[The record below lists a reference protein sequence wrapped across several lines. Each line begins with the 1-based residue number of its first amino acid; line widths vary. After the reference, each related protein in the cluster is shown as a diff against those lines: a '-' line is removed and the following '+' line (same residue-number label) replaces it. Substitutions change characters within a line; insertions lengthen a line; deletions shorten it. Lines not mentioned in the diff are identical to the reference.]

1 MKNIFILA
9 IVILA
14 LFAECS
20 QTDHYRIQ
28 GNIQGVK
35 DGWVWMKQKTE
46 TGYRILDSA
55 WIKQGQF
62 EFEGNLPNGIQSVN
76 LYVDN
81 VRGTLYVFLEPGK
94 IQIRAKRDSIYYA
107 FVTGTPNNERW
118 GNYVREESR
127 LYALETEASR
137 AYQQSFAT
145 KNRDSI
151 KAAERA
157 FSDAIQAREHLKTDF
172 LSAPENRYVAACW
185 YRANKI
191 HRMQYHA
198 IDSLI
203 KAMGTGMEKNN
214 DYCLMLARREMLK
227 KQVLGA
233 PFGEV
238 VLCDVNGDERSLSAL
253 RGHWVLVDFWASWC
267 GPCRREGKHVLD
279 LYKKYHKQGFE
290 VFGISIDRNLDA
302 WKQVIAEDQ
311 TPWIHVCDVDGKIAA
326 QYGITVIP
334 HTFLIDPEGKIA
346 AVNITGESLD
356 RQLQAIFQ

>member
-1 MKNIFILA
+1 MRNIFIA
-9 IVILA
+9 VIGIIG
-14 LFAECS
+14 LFAQCA
-20 QTDHYRIQ
+20 QADHYEIQ
-28 GNIQGVK
+28 GTIQGVSE
-35 DGWVWMKQKTE
+35 GWVWMKQKTE
-46 TGYRILDSA
+46 TGNRVLDSA
-55 WIKQGQF
+55 WITQGRF
-62 EFEGNLPNGIQSVN
+62 EFKGDLPDGIQSVN
-76 LYVDN
+76 LYVDK

-94 IQIRAKRDSIYYA
+94 IRIQAKRDSVYYA
-107 FVTGTPNNERW
+107 QVTGTLNNERW

-145 KNRDSI
+145 RNRDSV

-157 FSDAIQAREHLKTDF
+157 FADAIQAREQLKTAF

-185 YRANKI
+185 YRANQI
-191 HRMQYHA
+191 HRMQYYA

-203 KAMGTGMEKNN
+203 QAMGVDMKDNN
-214 DYCLMLARREMLK
+214 DYRLMLARREVLRT
-227 KQVLGA
+227 QTAGAVLGEIA
-233 PFGEV
+233 LPDIDGTI
-238 VLCDVNGDERSLSAL
+238 RSLSSL

-267 GPCRREGKHVLD
+267 GPCRREGKHVLE
-279 LYKKYHKQGFE
+279 LYNQYHEQGFE

-302 WKQVIAEDQ
+302 WQQAIAEDQ

-356 RQLQAIFQ
+356 RKLQVIFQ